1 MAAKLKVD
9 PRKFRPKGGESHD
22 DVLQRALT
30 FIKQVVERLLPQKSQ
45 ERHVCLVVT
54 HGGFIAEFQ
63 NACRCIL
70 SRPLQSKASA
80 SNAAVFVI

>member
-30 FIKQVVERLLPQKSQ
+30 FIK
-45 ERHVCLVVT
+45 
-54 HGGFIAEFQ
+54 
-63 NACRCIL
+63 
-70 SRPLQSKASA
+70 
-80 SNAAVFVI
+80 